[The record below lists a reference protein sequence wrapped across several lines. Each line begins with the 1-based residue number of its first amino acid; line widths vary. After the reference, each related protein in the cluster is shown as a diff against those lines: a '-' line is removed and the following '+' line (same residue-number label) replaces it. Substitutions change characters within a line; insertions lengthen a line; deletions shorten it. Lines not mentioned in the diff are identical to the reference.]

1 MLIRIV
7 NMDNIKKWLKN
18 NNISDVE
25 CLVPDMTGTP
35 RGKFVPS
42 REYFKQILKLPEGM
56 LLQTVDGDYCA
67 EHEQLV
73 CPDDKDM
80 VLVAVPDSMR
90 LTPWSKRAKAQII
103 HDCKTIDGK
112 DHPLACRNV
121 LRSIIEQYKTLGLK
135 IVIAPEIEFFLIK
148 QNNDPNMELEP
159 PMGQSGLSESVRQ
172 PLGMD
177 AIYEFE
183 PFIDTLYEY
192 SKIQNLNVGSLVH
205 ENGRAQLEINFHHG
219 DPLTLA
225 DQVFIFKRTVKQA
238 AYRHG
243 MIATFMAKPLANEA
257 GSSMHIHQSVY
268 DIKTNKNIFANDNG
282 EKTDAFMH
290 YLGGLQKYS
299 PKLLSFYAPNVNSYR
314 RFTNFMN
321 APINL
326 RWGYDNRTIAFRV
339 PISDI
344 TATRIENRIPGIDT
358 NPYLSISATLA
369 SGLAGMKNK
378 LQPTASFKGDASGDK
393 ITIIRSLEKS
403 LDNLKDLGDFGDII
417 APEFINAYRCVKFQ
431 ELDNFNKVIT
441 SWEREKLLL
450 SV

>member
-1 MLIRIV
+1 MK
-7 NMDNIKKWLKN
+7 DIKQWLKN

-35 RGKFVPS
+35 RGKFIPAH
-42 REYFKQILKLPEGM
+42 EYSDEILKLPEGM
-56 LLQTVDGDYCA
+56 LLQTVDGGYCA

-80 VLVAVPDSMR
+80 VLDPVPESIR
-90 LTPWSKRAKAQII
+90 HTPWSKRAKAQII
-103 HDCKTIDGK
+103 HDCKTIDGE

-121 LRSIIEQYKTLGLK
+121 LRSIIKQYKTLGLK
-135 IVIAPEIEFFLIK
+135 IIIAPEVEFFLIK

-159 PMGQSGLSESVRQ
+159 PTGQSGLSESVRQ

-183 PFIDTLYEY
+183 PFIDTLYEF
-192 SKIQNLNVGSLVH
+192 SKIQKLDVGSLVH

-238 AYRHG
+238 AYKHG

-268 DIKTNKNIFANDNG
+268 DIKSNKNIFATDEG
-282 EKTDAFMH
+282 VKTDAFMH
-290 YLGGLQKYS
+290 YLGGLQKYT

-314 RFTNFMN
+314 RFCNFMN

-339 PISDI
+339 PIS
-344 TATRIENRIPGIDT
+344 TVSATRIENRFAGIDA

-378 LQPTASFKGDASGDK
+378 LQPTAAFKGDASGEK
-393 ITIIRSLEKS
+393 ITITRSLEKS
-403 LDNLKDLGDFGDII
+403 LDNLNDLGDFAGII
-417 APEFINAYRCVKFQ
+417 DQKFIDAYRCVKFH
-431 ELDNFNKVIT
+431 ELENFNNIIT
-441 SWEREKLLL
+441 PWERDKLLL